1 MADSQSDSDEPNGD
15 VPVLAPFVAATGP
28 SAPGTPANAS
38 NMGTPQGC
46 NDTQSVDRAAAAPV
60 TSPVR
65 KQRRVTRSNAPA
77 DRHQQDVD
85 ASSAAAVRPATP
97 RPPAN
102 TGAGDDVEAQPCCGM
117 MQRLLGDARGAEPSY
132 KEAETDDLTT
142 ELIRRVRV
150 AEPFSEEE
158 HLHRRRQ
165 RGLEAFDAICE
176 IARELQGTTVP
187 PGSKQRRRQLPA
199 RRWLI
204 RLARYWILRGSCGPR
219 HRRRFCHR

>member
-1 MADSQSDSDEPNGD
+1 MATRRYSRRTRLSQSVERPTVADSQSDSDEQNGD
-15 VPVLAPFVAATGP
+15 IPVLAPFVAATGP

-97 RPPAN
+97 RPPVN
-102 TGAGDDVEAQPCCGM
+102 TGAGDDVEAQPC
-117 MQRLLGDARGAEPSY
+117 
-132 KEAETDDLTT
+132 
-142 ELIRRVRV
+142 
-150 AEPFSEEE
+150 
-158 HLHRRRQ
+158 
-165 RGLEAFDAICE
+165 
-176 IARELQGTTVP
+176 
-187 PGSKQRRRQLPA
+187 
-199 RRWLI
+199 
-204 RLARYWILRGSCGPR
+204 
-219 HRRRFCHR
+219 